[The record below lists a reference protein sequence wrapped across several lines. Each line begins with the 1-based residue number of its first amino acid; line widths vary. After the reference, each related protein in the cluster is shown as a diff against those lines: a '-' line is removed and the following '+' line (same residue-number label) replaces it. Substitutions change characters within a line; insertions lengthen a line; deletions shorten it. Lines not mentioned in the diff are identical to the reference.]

1 MSEYLGIESLPFDPP
16 RDEVCGRPG
25 HNIVTHCIEEP
36 DHEGFHT
43 YSPIPDD
50 HEKMS
55 DRLEEV
61 MRLMTTS
68 CPDYVVGDFVTARPK
83 CCGYHNAAKIIM
95 DAQEV
100 LRVMRR

>member
-1 MSEYLGIESLPFDPP
+1 MSEYLGIKPLPFDPS

-25 HNIVTHCIEEP
+25 HNIVMHCIEEP
-36 DHEGFHT
+36 GHEGFHT
-43 YSPIPDD
+43 YSPVPDD
-50 HEKMS
+50 AERMS
-55 DRLEEV
+55 DKLEEV

-68 CPDYVVGDFVTARPK
+68 CPDYVVGDFITPRPS

-95 DAQEV
+95 DAQEI